1 MMLAC
6 GGFEAVL
13 WHVAWLPRT
22 MTAVYQATCTAPV
35 NIAVIKYWGKRDTQL
50 ILPTNDSLS
59 VTLDQ
64 DHLRTVTTA
73 RADASFGTTEDLG
86 SRHDK
91 LWLNG
96 SEESIKPGG
105 RLEACLTEL
114 RRLRADREE
123 RDTSLPPLSRW
134 GLRLCS
140 ENNFPTAAG
149 LASSASGF
157 AALAITV
164 AELYGLS
171 SILSRSQLSMIAR
184 RGSGSACRSV
194 FGGFVAWN
202 MGTADDGTDSLAV
215 PVANREHWPDLHVL
229 ICVVN
234 DGKKGTSSTSGMQKT
249 VETSPLLQHRI
260 RHVVPERM
268 RAMTEAIA
276 ARDFGAFA
284 RVTMADSNN
293 FHACCLDTAPPI
305 FYMND
310 TSRAIVQVVEELN
323 RARAEAGEDPMA
335 AYTFDAGPNA
345 VLYMREKDVPTVLR
359 AVQHYFPG
367 ASFDDP
373 FQMASNDA
381 PLPATFRHDIVPVH
395 PAGSVRRVIHT
406 RVGDGPR
413 VLEHGLGPQSLLT
426 PEGVPVRT
434 T

>member
-1 MMLAC
+1 
-6 GGFEAVL
+6 
-13 WHVAWLPRT
+13 
-22 MTAVYQATCTAPV
+22 
-35 NIAVIKYWGKRDTQL
+35 
-50 ILPTNDSLS
+50 
-59 VTLDQ
+59 
-64 DHLRTVTTA
+64 
-73 RADASFGTTEDLG
+73 
-86 SRHDK
+86 
-91 LWLNG
+91 
-96 SEESIKPGG
+96 
-105 RLEACLTEL
+105 
-114 RRLRADREE
+114 
-123 RDTSLPPLSRW
+123 
-134 GLRLCS
+134 
-140 ENNFPTAAG
+140 
-149 LASSASGF
+149 
-157 AALAITV
+157 
-164 AELYGLS
+164 
-171 SILSRSQLSMIAR
+171 
-184 RGSGSACRSV
+184 
-194 FGGFVAWN
+194 

-395 PAGSVRRVIHT
+395 PAESVRRVIHT